1 MRCVWWLGG
10 GGGSKSDRKSKSSY
24 SIVIVLWKKMAEEW
38 NQVPSVVLHEI
49 YSFLTLEEKIRAS
62 STCRQWRHVFYQS
75 VTWNDIHFK
84 IYSRDQNSCNRSQ
97 FLASCF
103 GNKLRNAVISFESID
118 LSCVE
123 TMTEVL
129 EIVNKNSNLR
139 SIVLKPS
146 HCTMEISEHNFLEK

>member
-1 MRCVWWLGG
+1 
-10 GGGSKSDRKSKSSY
+10 
-24 SIVIVLWKKMAEEW
+24 MAEEW
-38 NQVPSVVLHEI
+38 NQVPSVVLYEI
-49 YSFLTLEEKIRAS
+49 YSFLSLEDKIRAS

-84 IYSRDQNSCNRSQ
+84 IYSRNQNSCNRTQ

-118 LSCVE
+118 LASVE
-123 TMTEVL
+123 IMTEVL
-129 EIVNKNSNLR
+129 ERINKNCHLR

-146 HCTMEISEHNFLEK
+146 HCTMEISEQHFLEK